1 MGTPFELVAR
11 CEAKNVEAG
20 ASRLWASIKIDPRG
34 KALEGERAPLAIV
47 LVLDASG
54 SMQGDPIAHA
64 LQSCQLVADLLSAKD
79 RLAIVTFSD
88 HAAVTCGL
96 TAVDEAGRAAIRG
109 ALRDVRANGH
119 TNLHGGLGVAA
130 GLLMTA
136 PAGLRR
142 VAVVMSDGQPN
153 VGLSSPTDL
162 AAYVRTLGIAVS
174 SLGFGLSHDENVLD
188 AIATA
193 GSGRYTYIADPRIAR
208 VELAR
213 AALAH
218 GGIVADRMELRL
230 VPAAGV
236 EILRLLPAS
245 QLRIGGGGLATTI
258 GDVFVDEGRT
268 FAVELALDL
277 KTGASGRL
285 AELSVA
291 GHAADGTPHTA
302 TAALVV
308 DIRAGARLADLDAL
322 REILLVRAES
332 ARTAARAQADRGAMP
347 AAVVILQQMAVEIDA
362 LPGFV
367 LDDGSLLAEMR
378 EQLADEIANY
388 QKKTDAAEYSHQ
400 RKAAVAIRAG
410 TPHYVPVQRAPAPVD
425 AVLVRV
431 EGGVDRERV
440 RLLTETTIGRVVG
453 NDVVLPK
460 GSLSKRHARIVFT
473 NNQFM
478 LVDLGSTN
486 GTYLNGRSIHA
497 ACALTDRDVIT
508 LGGFEYRFE
517 LGKV

>member
-11 CEAKNVEAG
+11 CEAKNVEGG
-20 ASRLWASIKIDPRG
+20 ASRLWASIKIEPRG
-34 KALEGERAPLAIV
+34 KALEAERAPLAIV
-47 LVLDASG
+47 LVLDTSG
-54 SMQGDPIAHA
+54 SMQGDPLAHA

-79 RLAIVTFSD
+79 RLSIVTFAD
-88 HAAVTCGL
+88 HAAVLCGL
-96 TAVDEAGRAAIRG
+96 TTVDEAGRTTLRG

-130 GLLMTA
+130 GVLMTA

-162 AAYVRTLGIAVS
+162 GAFVRTLGVAVS
-174 SLGFGLSHDENVLD
+174 ALGFGLSHDENVLD

-230 VPAAGV
+230 KPAAGV
-236 EILRLLPAS
+236 EIVRLLPDS
-245 QLRIGGGGLATTI
+245 QLRVGGAGLATTI

-268 FAVELALDL
+268 FAVELALSL
-277 KTGASGRL
+277 APGVSGRL
-285 AELSVA
+285 VEISVE
-291 GHAADGTPHTA
+291 GRAADGTPHTA
-302 TAALVV
+302 TAVLVV
-308 DIRAGARLADLDAL
+308 DIRTGARVADLDAL
-322 REILLVRAES
+322 REILLVRSET
-332 ARTAARAQADRGAMP
+332 ARAAARAQADRGAMP
-347 AAVVILQQMAVEIDA
+347 AAVVILQEMAKQIDA

-367 LDDGSLLAEMR
+367 RDDASLLAEMR
-378 EQLADEIANY
+378 EQLEDEIANY
-388 QKKTDAAEYSHQ
+388 QKKTDASEYSHQ

-410 TPHYVPVQRAPAPVD
+410 TPHYLPVQRAPAPID

-431 EGGVDRERV
+431 DKGVDRERIQ
-440 RLLTETTIGRVVG
+440 LQTETTIGRVVG
-453 NDVVLPK
+453 NDIAIPA

-486 GTYLNGRSIHA
+486 GTYLNGRRVHA
-497 ACALTDRDVIT
+497 ACALTDRDVIK
-508 LGGFEYRFE
+508 LGDFEYRFE
-517 LGKV
+517 LGK